1 MIIFHTD
8 IDYEVLKEYRDELI
22 EEARLL
28 HTLQVPKPRRSN
40 FRQHLSDAIY
50 RGLSRSGRLLST
62 WGDRLQARYSPNSQ
76 LHILE

>member
-8 IDYEVLKEYRDELI
+8 IEYEVLKEYRDELI

-28 HTLQVPKPRRSN
+28 RTLKAPKPSRPTL
-40 FRQHLSDAIY
+40 RQRISAVICL
-50 RGLSRSGRLLST
+50 GLSRWGRLLSH
-62 WGDRLQARYSPNSQ
+62 WGERLQARYSPNNQ

>member
-28 HTLQVPKPRRSN
+28 RTLQAPKPQRPSL
-40 FRQHLSDAIY
+40 RQRISRAICL
-50 RGLSRSGRLLST
+50 GLSLSGRLLT
-62 WGDRLQARYSPNSQ
+62 RWGDWLQARYSPGNQ